1 MELYIETGENYK
13 VSKIS
18 FLSHLPNFNVVEEKV
33 P

>member
-1 MELYIETGENYK
+1 MELCIEIGENYK

-18 FLSHLPNFNVVEEKV
+18 FLSHLPHFNVVEEKV